1 MATLTFGY
9 FLLRRPDDPTGPPVN
24 LIAEA
29 ESAGPT
35 QAVIWDRSTDAWTF
49 RPDVAAAILWA
60 NPERH
65 EVQRVDRAAAE
76 RETTRFTTVPLPTEA
91 ELTEICRRAT

>member
-1 MATLTFGY
+1 MTALTFGY

-24 LIAEA
+24 LIVEA
-29 ESAGPT
+29 ESSGPT
-35 QAVIWDRSTDAWTF
+35 QAVIWDRPTGAWTF

-65 EVQRVDRAAAE
+65 EIERVDRATAE
-76 RETTRFTTVPLPTEA
+76 RQAAHFTTVPLPTEA

>member
-1 MATLTFGY
+1 MTALTFGY

-29 ESAGPT
+29 ESSGPT
-35 QAVIWDRSTDAWTF
+35 QAVIWDRPTGAWTF

-65 EVQRVDRAAAE
+65 EIERVDRATAE
-76 RETTRFTTVPLPTEA
+76 RQVAHFTTVPLPTET
-91 ELTEICRRAT
+91 ELTEICRQAT